1 MKTTSKKTTSKKA
14 TPKKSK
20 KTSSGHKL
28 FKTKEGV
35 QELFN
40 YEKDK
45 YYLCMS
51 GNVLVF
57 NEKGIF
63 SKAKAESCYDSMI
76 VSLCEIVAMPKNHE
90 EREDAIK
97 SLQTLAILPF
107 RVH

>member
-63 SKAKAESCYDSMI
+63 SNSNVIFSQNLTSFNK
-76 VSLCEIVAMPKNHE
+76 
-90 EREDAIK
+90 
-97 SLQTLAILPF
+97 
-107 RVH
+107 

>member
-1 MKTTSKKTTSKKA
+1 MKKTSKKA
-14 TPKKSK
+14 K
-20 KTSSGHKL
+20 KTSTGHKL

-63 SKAKAESCYDSMI
+63 SKTKAESCYDSMI
-76 VSLCEIVAMPKNHE
+76 VSLCEIVAMPKNHK
-90 EREDAIK
+90 EREDAIR
-97 SLQTLAILPF
+97 SLQTLAVLPF